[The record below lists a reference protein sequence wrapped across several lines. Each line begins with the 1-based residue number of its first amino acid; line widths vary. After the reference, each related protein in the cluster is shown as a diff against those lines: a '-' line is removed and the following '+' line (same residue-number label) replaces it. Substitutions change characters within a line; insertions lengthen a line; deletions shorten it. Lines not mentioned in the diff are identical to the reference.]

1 MLGYLLALHI
11 EYAQV
16 VAWKQFVR
24 KDFKVLGELRGR
36 KLQLRLQDY
45 RSTCFPT
52 LLLYLTVF
60 LELRIKVLPCSSKG
74 LLGRNIETNG
84 ASIFFLQ
91 PPLNICKY
99 F

>member
-36 KLQLRLQDY
+36 
-45 RSTCFPT
+45 
-52 LLLYLTVF
+52 
-60 LELRIKVLPCSSKG
+60 
-74 LLGRNIETNG
+74 
-84 ASIFFLQ
+84 
-91 PPLNICKY
+91 
-99 F
+99 